1 MPSAIKK
8 AREFGDDLAIIFVE
22 SQGATQERM
31 ERFAWDRGWMG
42 TTSMWT
48 REAPFRTGSR
58 GLPNFA
64 LIGADGK
71 ILMKGHPMS
80 MQSKVVKAIEEE
92 IKKGKGAPDGAPR
105 SLKSAYKALA
115 KGDYSKALASAGK
128 IAARAGDDAAAAQ
141 AFVEA
146 ADTRF
151 DKNLKRV
158 EYLLSNGYALR
169 ADALYDELRA
179 GAKGNDDLEARAAA
193 LAGSMAS
200 DEVADEMKLDKT
212 FSKIEEKLH
221 EDGLDEKLLKK
232 VRKLAE
238 KNEGS
243 RVMQR
248 ARRILDLAS

>member
-42 TTSMWT
+42 TTAMWT

-92 IKKGKGAPDGAPR
+92 IKKGKGAPEGAPR

-115 KGDYSKALASAGK
+115 KGDYAKAR
-128 IAARAGDDAAAAQ
+128 AAAEKVVAKAGDDAADAS
-141 AFVEA
+141 AFVGSVDA
-146 ADTRF
+146 RF
-151 DKNLKRV
+151 DKNAKRV
-158 EYLLSNGYALR
+158 EYLLSRGYALR
-169 ADALYDELRA
+169 ADALFDELRA
-179 GAKGNDDLEARAAA
+179 GAKGNEEFEARAAA
-193 LAGSMAS
+193 LTDSMTS
-200 DEVADEMKLDKT
+200 DEVSDEMKLDKT
-212 FSKIEEKLH
+212 FSRLEEKLQ
-221 EDGLDEKLLKK
+221 EDGLDEKLLRK
-232 VRKLAE
+232 VRKLVE

-248 ARRILDLAS
+248 ARRILDLAG

>member
-1 MPSAIKK
+1 
-8 AREFGDDLAIIFVE
+8 
-22 SQGATQERM
+22 
-31 ERFAWDRGWMG
+31 MG
-42 TTSMWT
+42 TTAMWT

-92 IKKGKGAPDGAPR
+92 IKKGKGAPDGAPK

-115 KGDYSKALASAGK
+115 KGDYAKAH
-128 IAARAGDDAAAAQ
+128 AAAVKVVAKAGDDTAAAQ
-141 AFVEA
+141 AFIESL
-146 ADTRF
+146 DTRF
-151 DKNLKRV
+151 GKNVERV

-179 GAKGNDDLEARAAA
+179 GAKGNDDFEARAAA
-193 LAGSMAS
+193 LTESITS
-200 DEVADEMKLDKT
+200 DEVADEMKLDKA
-212 FSKIEEKLH
+212 FSKLEEKLH
-221 EDGLDEKLLKK
+221 ENGLDEKLLKK

-248 ARRILDLAS
+248 AGRILDLAG

>member
-42 TTSMWT
+42 TTAMWT

-92 IKKGKGAPDGAPR
+92 IKKGKGAPDGAPK

-115 KGDYSKALASAGK
+115 KGDYAKAH
-128 IAARAGDDAAAAQ
+128 AAAVKVVAKAGDDTAAAQ
-141 AFVEA
+141 AFIESL
-146 ADTRF
+146 DTRF
-151 DKNLKRV
+151 GKNVERV

-179 GAKGNDDLEARAAA
+179 GAKGNDDFEARAAA
-193 LAGSMAS
+193 LTESITS
-200 DEVADEMKLDKT
+200 DEVADEMKLDKA
-212 FSKIEEKLH
+212 FSKLEEKLH
-221 EDGLDEKLLKK
+221 QNGLDEKLLKK

-248 ARRILDLAS
+248 AGRILDLAG

>member
-8 AREFGDDLAIIFVE
+8 AREFGDDLAVIFVE
-22 SQGATQERM
+22 SQGATEERM

-42 TTSMWT
+42 TSAMWT

-92 IKKGKGAPDGAPR
+92 IKKGKGAPDGSPKA
-105 SLKSAYKALA
+105 LKSAYKALA
-115 KGDYSKALASAGK
+115 KGDYAKAHDAAAK
-128 IAARAGDDAAAAQ
+128 IAAKEGDDAAAAT
-141 AFVEA
+141 AFIESLEKRMGKEIA
-146 ADTRF
+146 
-151 DKNLKRV
+151 RV
-158 EYLLSNGYALR
+158 EYLLKNGYALQ

-179 GAKGNDDLEARAAA
+179 GAKGNDDFEARVAA
-193 LAGSMAS
+193 LTETMDT
-200 DEVADEMKLDKT
+200 DEVSDEMKLDKA
-212 FSKIEEKLH
+212 FGKLEEKLH
-221 EDGLDEKLLKK
+221 ESGLDEKLLKK
-232 VRKLAE
+232 LRKMAE

-248 ARRILDLAS
+248 ARRILDLAG